1 MGIDTPPISSTGD
14 NLLSV
19 HTEGKSSTRTKRTDR
34 SLERRAE
41 LFKKALSDT
50 APPDEKSLA
59 RPGSHLDGLPR
70 RVGDGQSH
78 RDADS
83 SGGHVP
89 FPGGGEQAATPTTGT
104 DRLAQSGSLPGSLHQ
119 ARGDHEVNSSGGHV
133 PFPGGGEQA
142 ATPTTGTDRLAQS
155 GSLHQARGDH
165 EVNSSGGRV
174 PHSGGEQA
182 ATPTIGMDRLAQSG
196 SLHQARGDR
205 EVNSSGGRVPHSGGE
220 QAATPT
226 TGMDRLARSGSL
238 PGSLHQ
244 ARGDREVN
252 SSGGRVP
259 HSGGEQAATP
269 TTGMDKSLQD
279 KTDSGAQQD
288 LQQLLAM
295 QMMHSQTTALQHTE
309 ATHAPQTI
317 SSELVSEVAQRI
329 LVSAD
334 NSGGNKEV
342 RIRIKDKIL
351 QDTEAVITREKG
363 ELTITFQTRAPA
375 DSVLLNDSRTAMT
388 ASLEKALG
396 GPVNINIEADTD
408 SQQER
413 RSKGMYIEPED
424 ND

>member
-14 NLLSV
+14 NLHSV
-19 HTEGKSSTRTKRTDR
+19 HTEGKSSTRTKRTDG

-78 RDADS
+78 READS

-89 FPGGGEQAATPTTGT
+89 FPGGGEQVATPTTGTDRLAQSGSLLHQARGDREVDSSGGRVPHPGGGEQAATPMTGTDRLAQSGSLLHQAWGDREVDSSGGRVPHPGGEQAATPTTGT
-104 DRLAQSGSLPGSLHQ
+104 DRLAQSGSLLHQ
-119 ARGDHEVNSSGGHV
+119 ARGDREVDSSGGRV
-133 PFPGGGEQA
+133 PHPGGGEQV

-155 GSLHQARGDH
+155 GSLLHQTRGDR
-165 EVNSSGGRV
+165 EVDSSGGRV
-174 PHSGGEQA
+174 PH
-182 ATPTIGMDRLAQSG
+182 P
-196 SLHQARGDR
+196 
-205 EVNSSGGRVPHSGGE
+205 
-220 QAATPT
+220 
-226 TGMDRLARSGSL
+226 
-238 PGSLHQ
+238 
-244 ARGDREVN
+244 
-252 SSGGRVP
+252 
-259 HSGGEQAATP
+259 GGEQAATP

-279 KTDSGAQQD
+279 KADSGAQQD

-295 QMMHSQTTALQHTE
+295 QMMHSQTTALQRTE

-375 DSVLLNDSRTAMT
+375 DSVLLNDSRAAMT